1 MDATPDMPA
10 RGVVERERGKYTWRK
25 TMKTIVSK
33 MALAALLVGCTYG
46 VKAGAEVAIGEAAPD
61 FTLTDVLG
69 NEHSLSD
76 FEGKYVVLE
85 WINHGCPFV
94 KKFYDAGEMQRLQ
107 KKYTDMGVIWLAICS
122 SKPGSQGY
130 YTPEDAA
137 RVSEEK
143 GANHTAY
150 LYDAPGD
157 VGRLYGALVT
167 PHMYVINPEGTLI
180 YQGAIDSIRSA
191 NAADIERAE
200 NYVVSAL
207 TQAMAGEEVA
217 TTTSRPYGCSVKY

>member
-1 MDATPDMPA
+1 M
-10 RGVVERERGKYTWRK
+10 RK
-25 TMKTIVSK
+25 VLKHVTV
-33 MALAALLVGCTYG
+33 AALMAGMSYAIPAHAQVE
-46 VKAGAEVAIGEAAPD
+46 VGAEAPD
-61 FTLTDVLG
+61 FTLMDVLG

-76 FEGKYVVLE
+76 FRGQFVVLE

-94 KKFYDAGEMQRLQ
+94 VKFYSAGEMQRLQ
-107 KKYTDMGVIWLAICS
+107 EKYTEKGVVWLAICS
-122 SKPGSQGY
+122 SRQGEQGY
-130 YTPEDAA
+130 YSPEEAA

-150 LYDAPGD
+150 LYDEPGD
-157 VGRLYGALVT
+157 VGRLFGARVT
-167 PHMYVINPEGTLI
+167 PHMFVIDPDGILI

-191 NAADIERAE
+191 NSDDIERAE

-217 TTTSRPYGCSVKY
+217 TPVTQPYGCTVKY

>member
-1 MDATPDMPA
+1 
-10 RGVVERERGKYTWRK
+10 
-25 TMKTIVSK
+25 MKQ
-33 MALAALLVGCTYG
+33 MAMKLMMIALVAGCSYG
-46 VKAGAEVAIGEAAPD
+46 VKAGAEVSIGEKAPD
-61 FTLTDVLG
+61 FTLMDVLG

-76 FEGKYVVLE
+76 FEGQFVVLE

-94 KKFYDAGEMQRLQ
+94 RKFYDVGEMQRLQ
-107 KKYTDMGVIWLAICS
+107 EKYTEKGVIWLAICS
-122 SKPGSQGY
+122 SKPGAQGY

-137 RVSEEK
+137 RVSDEK

-157 VGRLYGALVT
+157 VGRLYGAQVT
-167 PHMYVINPEGTLI
+167 PHMYIINPEGILI

-191 NAADIERAE
+191 NSADIERAE

-207 TQAMAGEEVA
+207 TEAMAGEEVSTPVTRA
-217 TTTSRPYGCSVKY
+217 YGCTVKY

>member
-1 MDATPDMPA
+1 MRNILTKVVVAT
-10 RGVVERERGKYTWRK
+10 
-25 TMKTIVSK
+25 
-33 MALAALLVGCTYG
+33 LLVGFAQA
-46 VKAGAEVAIGEAAPD
+46 VKADAEAVIGEKAPD

-69 NEHSLSD
+69 NEHTLSD
-76 FEGKYVVLE
+76 FEGQYVVLE

-94 KKFYDAGEMQRLQ
+94 VKFYDAGEMQRLQ
-107 KKYTDMGVIWLAICS
+107 EKYTEQGVVWLAICS

-157 VGRLYGALVT
+157 VGRLYGAQVT
-167 PHMYVINPEGTLI
+167 PHMYVIDPDGILI

-191 NAADIERAE
+191 NQADIERAE

-207 TQAMAGEEVA
+207 TQSMAGEEVA
-217 TTTSRPYGCSVKY
+217 TPVTRAYGCSVKY